1 MKTFEIEIPDGYEID
16 REASTFEKIVF
27 KKLPRKRLPKTW
39 QELHDVSGWCFNDSN
54 CMCTYHERPT
64 VHDNKN
70 VFVTIEQAEASVAL
84 AQLSQLREVY
94 RQGWKPNWCDE
105 GEQKYCI
112 GFQAGSIVATIH
124 IVSCQFLSFQSAK
137 VRDEFFD
144 NFIDLIRDAE
154 PLMS

>member
-1 MKTFEIEIPDGYEID
+1 MKTFKIEIPDGHEID
-16 REASTFEKIVF
+16 YEASTFEKIVF
-27 KKLPRKRLPKTW
+27 KPIKVKLPKTW
-39 QELHDVSGWCFNDSN
+39 DESGLGVGI
-54 CMCTYHERPT
+54 YGGQLG
-64 VHDNKN
+64 
-70 VFVTIEQAEASVAL
+70 QANTAL
-84 AQLSQLREVY
+84 RKLSLLRDIY
-94 RQGWKPNWCDE
+94 RGDWKPNWCDE

-154 PLMS
+154 PFMS